1 MPIFSSLEASDNKLW
16 KNVTN
21 SAENPLVDLPP
32 PCKTRLLRNCGHSFV
47 LHQIRTERFK
57 YCFINRC
64 PFNLSI
70 AIVNCNPEC
79 LFLESINS
87 LFIFYLFILTLN

>member
-1 MPIFSSLEASDNKLW
+1 MISCGRTSQIRLSALW
-16 KNVTN
+16 WISFHPVKQNYYV
-21 SAENPLVDLPP
+21 
-32 PCKTRLLRNCGHSFV
+32 RNCGHSFV

-70 AIVNCNPEC
+70 VIVNCNPEC